1 MSFEIATLPANVYKY
16 EISPTESAFINQDE
30 DPCISSA
37 DRDKERVYQCLEN
50 YKASQLNC
58 TLPWRYKKSANQ
70 LPLCSH
76 EGEYDQYAYASFGSV
91 EEQTGP
97 DSDPESIKNVA
108 KCMPTCTRYSYTT
121 KLFQQEEHKELGDNL
136 MLRFYYNQWEVLVRD
151 HVYDYDELNLVADFG
166 GWLGILLGYSL
177 LGFYDTFE
185 YVAVNLKR
193 KLNTKSQLA

>member
-1 MSFEIATLPANVYKY
+1 
-16 EISPTESAFINQDE
+16 
-30 DPCISSA
+30 
-37 DRDKERVYQCLEN
+37 
-50 YKASQLNC
+50 
-58 TLPWRYKKSANQ
+58 
-70 LPLCSH
+70 
-76 EGEYDQYAYASFGSV
+76 
-91 EEQTGP
+91 
-97 DSDPESIKNVA
+97 
-108 KCMPTCTRYSYTT
+108 
-121 KLFQQEEHKELGDNL
+121 